1 MFETVLRSWLQPAWV
16 QKTPPGAAWLVSVS
30 PPDLTSAKISFARA
44 RAAASP
50 VCRCRWTFAG
60 PTHSLSS

>member
-30 PPDLTSAKISFARA
+30 QPDLIRAKISFARA
-44 RAAASP
+44 RAVASP
-50 VCRCRWTFAG
+50 VCR
-60 PTHSLSS
+60 